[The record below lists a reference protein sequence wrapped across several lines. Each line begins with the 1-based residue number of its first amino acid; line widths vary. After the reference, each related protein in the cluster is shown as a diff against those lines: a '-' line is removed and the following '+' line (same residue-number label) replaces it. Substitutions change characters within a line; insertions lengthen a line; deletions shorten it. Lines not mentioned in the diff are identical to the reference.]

1 MEPQR
6 TEAYGTEFLM
16 QNANLLA
23 KDLYEATERIKQ
35 LEKQVV
41 DLRRDLD
48 SQKFFMD
55 RLLDEHE

>member
-1 MEPQR
+1 MEPQN
-6 TEAYGTEFLM
+6 TQAFGTELLM

-35 LEKQVV
+35 LERLVT
-41 DLRRDLD
+41 DLRRDVD

>member
-1 MEPQR
+1 MEPQH
-6 TEAYGTEFLM
+6 TQAFGTELLM
-16 QNANLLA
+16 QNANLIA

-35 LEKQVV
+35 LERLVT
-41 DLRRDLD
+41 DLRRDVD

>member
-1 MEPQR
+1 MEPQH
-6 TEAYGTEFLM
+6 TQAFGTELLM

-35 LEKQVV
+35 LERLVT
-41 DLRRDLD
+41 DLRRDVD